1 MVLITIALLLKL
13 ARVKLQIYQEML
25 IWVKIVDLYEIL
37 KSCSIMYREIM
48 TFGDIKV
55 EKHEFHYYKNLL
67 SIDVDIDEMLTSNK
81 VSFS

>member
-1 MVLITIALLLKL
+1 
-13 ARVKLQIYQEML
+13 
-25 IWVKIVDLYEIL
+25 
-37 KSCSIMYREIM
+37 MYREIM

-55 EKHEFHYYKNLL
+55 EKHEFPYYKNLH

>member
-1 MVLITIALLLKL
+1 
-13 ARVKLQIYQEML
+13 
-25 IWVKIVDLYEIL
+25 
-37 KSCSIMYREIM
+37 M
-48 TFGDIKV
+48 TFSDIKV